1 MLKLRQ
7 LELHLPDASLT
18 TGLGR
23 SRVLQGREICKNMRS
38 RQSGTGKDSA
48 EPAGYSLIVIA
59 GLTSIGVS
67 WASLMEIR
75 ETAIAPLDGEKATI
89 SPETSKRA

>member
-7 LELHLPDASLT
+7 LELRLPDVSST

-23 SRVLQGREICKNMRS
+23 SRVLRGREMCENMRS

-48 EPAGYSLIVIA
+48 EPAGYSSIVIA
-59 GLTSIGVS
+59 GLTSMGVG
-67 WASLMEIR
+67 WASPMEIR
-75 ETAIAPLDGEKATI
+75 ETAIVLLGGEKATI
-89 SPETSKRA
+89 SPETPKRL